1 MLETSTLKVV
11 KYNYEGGNIMSIA
24 KRLLE
29 ARIKAGMSQAD
40 LAEKVGVSQQSIQ
53 KIESGQ
59 TNAPRRIADI
69 AKAVNVSAHWLQ
81 FGVRDEN
88 GKKTDFEVKEW
99 EDVPV
104 YSDADF
110 VDIPVLDIE
119 LAAGCG
125 ANAEVVESEEYT
137 YPFRRDELRKYGVS
151 ASNARIVKIIGNS
164 LYPVLNS
171 GDLVAIDI
179 SNKKIKD
186 GDLYAIR
193 DGVLLRVKILVYRP
207 DGGLIIRSFNKDEY
221 PDEQV
226 PRSESVVRV
235 HVIGRVF
242 WSSRSW

>member
-11 KYNYEGGNIMSIA
+11 KYNFEGGKCMSIA

-53 KIESGQ
+53 KIEAGQ
-59 TNAPRRIADI
+59 TSAPRRIADI

-81 FGVRDEN
+81 FGARDEN
-88 GKKTDFEVKEW
+88 GKKTDYEVKEW
-99 EDVPV
+99 EDVPT

-137 YPFRRDELRKYGVS
+137 YPFRRDELRKYGVH
-151 ASNARIVKIIGNS
+151 ASNARIVKIVGNS
-164 LYPVLNS
+164 LFPVLNG
-171 GDLVAIDI
+171 GDLVAIDV

-193 DGVLLRVKILVYRP
+193 DGVLLRVKILIYRP
-207 DGGLIIRSFNKDEY
+207 DGGLIIRSFNRDEY
-221 PDEQV
+221 PDEQL
-226 PRSESVVRV
+226 PRSEAVTRV

>member
-1 MLETSTLKVV
+1 
-11 KYNYEGGNIMSIA
+11 MSIA
-24 KRLLE
+24 KRLLD

-59 TNAPRRIADI
+59 TSAPRRIEDI
-69 AKAVNVSAHWLQ
+69 AKAVNISAQWLQ
-81 FGVRDEN
+81 FGARDEN
-88 GKKTDFEVKEW
+88 GKRTEFEVKEW
-99 EDVPV
+99 EDVS
-104 YSDADF
+104 YNADNEF

-119 LAAGCG
+119 LSAGGG
-125 ANAEVVESEEYT
+125 ANAEVIESEEYT
-137 YPFRRDELRKYGVS
+137 YPFRRDELRKHGVS
-151 ASNARIVKIIGNS
+151 ASNARIVTIIGNS

-171 GDLVAIDI
+171 GDKVAVDI
-179 SNKKIKD
+179 SKKDIKD

-207 DGGLIIRSFNKDEY
+207 DGGIIIRSFNRDEY
-221 PDEQV
+221 PDEQL
-226 PRSESVVRV
+226 PRNEAAARV

>member
-1 MLETSTLKVV
+1 
-11 KYNYEGGNIMSIA
+11 MSIA

-29 ARIKAGMSQAD
+29 ARVKAGMSQAD

-59 TNAPRRIADI
+59 TSAPRRVADI

-81 FGVRDEN
+81 FGAQDEN
-88 GKKTDFEVKEW
+88 GKKTEFEVKEW
-99 EDVPV
+99 EDIPV
-104 YSDADF
+104 YNDTDF

-125 ANAEVVESEEYT
+125 SNAEVIESEEYT

-151 ASNARIVKIIGNS
+151 ASNAKIVKIVGNS
-164 LYPVLNS
+164 LFPVLNG
-171 GDLVAIDI
+171 GDLVAIDV

-193 DGVLLRVKILVYRP
+193 DGVLLRVKILIYRP
-207 DGGLIIRSFNKDEY
+207 DGGLIIRSFNRDEY
-221 PDEQV
+221 PDEQL
-226 PRSESVVRV
+226 PRSEAVTRV

>member
-1 MLETSTLKVV
+1 
-11 KYNYEGGNIMSIA
+11 MSIA
-24 KRLLE
+24 KRLLD

-53 KIESGQ
+53 KIEAGQ
-59 TNAPRRIADI
+59 TNSPRRISDI
-69 AKAVNVSAHWLQ
+69 AKAVNVSAQWLQ
-81 FGVRDEN
+81 FGTRDGN
-88 GKKTDFEVKEW
+88 GLKTEFEVKEW
-99 EDVPV
+99 EDIPNC
-104 YSDADF
+104 SDVDF

-119 LAAGCG
+119 LAAGG
-125 ANAEVVESEEYT
+125 GSNAEIIESEEYT

-171 GDLVAIDI
+171 GDLVAVDV
-179 SNKKIKD
+179 SKRDIKD

-207 DGGLIIRSFNKDEY
+207 DGGIIIRSFNKDEY
-221 PDEQV
+221 PDEQL
-226 PRSESVVRV
+226 PRNEAAARV

>member
-1 MLETSTLKVV
+1 MALPREG
-11 KYNYEGGNIMSIA
+11 YNMSIA

-59 TNAPRRIADI
+59 TSAPRRIEDI
-69 AKAVNVSAHWLQ
+69 AKAVNVSAQWLQ

-88 GKKTDFEVKEW
+88 GKRTEFEVKEW
-99 EDVPV
+99 EDV
-104 YSDADF
+104 SNSIDTEF

-119 LAAGCG
+119 LSAGSG
-125 ANAEVVESEEYT
+125 ANAEVIESEEYT
-137 YPFRRDELRKYGVS
+137 YPFRRDELRKHGVS
-151 ASNARIVKIIGNS
+151 ANNARIVTIVGNS

-171 GDLVAIDI
+171 GDKVAVDI
-179 SNKKIKD
+179 SKKDIKD

-207 DGGLIIRSFNKDEY
+207 DGGIVIRSFNRDEY
-221 PDEQV
+221 PDEQL
-226 PRSESVVRV
+226 PRNEAAARV

>member
-1 MLETSTLKVV
+1 
-11 KYNYEGGNIMSIA
+11 MSIGQ
-24 KRLLE
+24 RLLE

-59 TNAPRRIADI
+59 TNVPRRISDI
-69 AKAVNVSAHWLQ
+69 AKAVNVSSYWLQ
-81 FGVRDEN
+81 FGTRDEN

-99 EDVPV
+99 EDI
-104 YSDADF
+104 SHDSNTEF

-125 ANAEVVESEEYT
+125 SNAELIESEEYT
-137 YPFRRDELRKYGVS
+137 YPFRKDELRKYDVH
-151 ASNARIVKIIGNS
+151 ASNARIVKIVGNS

-171 GDLVAIDI
+171 GDLVAVDI
-179 SNKKIKD
+179 SNRTIKD

-207 DGGLIIRSFNKDEY
+207 DGGVVIRSFNKEEY
-221 PDEQV
+221 PDEQL
-226 PRSESVVRV
+226 PRSEAVARV

>member
-1 MLETSTLKVV
+1 MSIPR
-11 KYNYEGGNIMSIA
+11 EGNNMSIA

-59 TNAPRRIADI
+59 TSAPRRIEDI
-69 AKAVNVSAHWLQ
+69 AKAVNVSAQWLQ
-81 FGVRDEN
+81 FGARDEN
-88 GKKTDFEVKEW
+88 GKKTEFEVKEW
-99 EDVPV
+99 EDV
-104 YSDADF
+104 SHSADTEF

-119 LAAGCG
+119 LSAGSG
-125 ANAEVVESEEYT
+125 ANAEVIESEEYT
-137 YPFRRDELRKYGVS
+137 YPFRRDELRKHGVS
-151 ASNARIVKIIGNS
+151 ASNARIVTIVGNS

-171 GDLVAIDI
+171 GDKVAVDI
-179 SNKKIKD
+179 SKKDIKD

-207 DGGLIIRSFNKDEY
+207 DGGIVIRSFNRDEY
-221 PDEQV
+221 PDEQL
-226 PRSESVVRV
+226 PRNEAAARV